1 MGVVGAPESFRV
13 SGAPHIPDAVFGPP
27 RDNFFD
33 NLEKLTPA
41 TDKNK
46 TFPSSRSIHPSHSIG
61 YTFLTQVLTTGF
73 YISVT
78 IPQVQAA
85 NFLTVFHDNF
95 LLF

>member
-1 MGVVGAPESFRV
+1 MLLGRLNRSAYQALHTFRMR
-13 SGAPHIPDAVFGPP
+13 VFGPP